1 MSARFSIHSDPN
13 YAIKKEQVK
22 IQKRDMRL
30 REQEASPGMTFLKA
44 GINTAAKTF
53 GQIAVEATRQH
64 FLGGK
69 ERDEVQK
76 VASVDVPIY
85 GQKMA
90 TQRTKL
96 TNRSNEERTRKLQD
110 ETTIRKGIGEIGK
123 TERVSMKNIKD
134 KNEAMFKRMHD
145 TIKQMAIDNPIRT
158 EKQNNE
164 SKEKLLAMSANL
176 IGEEAQETG
185 RALINSGMTLTVPTD
200 QGNKVGTKHR
210 TTSTSFQP
218 PGTPRPLTSAK
229 TLQLWQDKAARL
241 SAMAM
246 NKEAEASAAIKGMNI
261 PGLTSMSQVEAASK
275 EELSAISKNKNV
287 TKLLREYNGI
297 KHRLGGTLMA
307 FNKNDDGASLPVLDE
322 NTGLVAIGKG
332 HFAFNQLSPLAL
344 ERLEQETNKFKQKLG
359 PPEVQRNSY
368 VVKHTQGIGSDF
380 LKNNDSHDANL
391 TGIENVKNLVTS
403 IPYTVGQEK
412 TERYKATERL
422 KVTEEN
428 DINRAY
434 KHLLNATLP
443 GAKGS
448 KNDVLR
454 QTMADIARVSSPGI
468 DKEAFKAYDPSP
480 SAPALGFVRE
490 GDKSK
495 EFFDEARFNPVSF
508 PGTVDKVGLYELLS
522 DKGYITDDKKMA
534 LWIKNWKN
542 NVSGGIRYLNN
553 ISDVE

>member
-1 MSARFSIHSDPN
+1 MSNRFSTYNAGETSKNKQIDL
-13 YAIKKEQVK
+13 QR
-22 IQKRDMRL
+22 RDVRL

-76 VASVDVPIY
+76 VASVDLPIY
-85 GQKMA
+85 GQKMT

-96 TNRSNEERTRKLQD
+96 TNRSLEERNRKLQD
-110 ETTIRKGIGEIGK
+110 ESTIRKGLGEIGK

-134 KNEAMFKRMHD
+134 KNEAMFKRIHD

-200 QGNKVGTKHR
+200 QGTKVGTKHR

-229 TLQLWQDKAARL
+229 KLQLWQDKAARL

-246 NKEAEASAAIKGMNI
+246 NKEAEASAAIEGMNI
-261 PGLTSMSQVEAASK
+261 PGLTSMSQMQAASK
-275 EELSAISKNKNV
+275 EELSALNKDKNV
-287 TKLLREYNGI
+287 IKLLREHNGI
-297 KHRLGGTLMA
+297 KDRLDTVLDN
-307 FNKNDDGASLPVLDE
+307 FSKNEDEASSPVLDE

-332 HFAFNQLSPLAL
+332 HSAFNQLSPLAQ
-344 ERLEQETNKFKQKLG
+344 ERLKRKTGKFKQKLG

-368 VVKHTQGIGSDF
+368 VVKHAQGIGSDF
-380 LKNNDSHDANL
+380 LKNNDSHDASI
-391 TGIENVKNLVTS
+391 TGYDNVGKLIKS

-412 TERYKATERL
+412 TDRHKAVKRL
-422 KVTEEN
+422 QVTDKK

-434 KHLLNATLP
+434 KYLLSATLP
-443 GAKGS
+443 GGKGS

-468 DKEAFKAYDPSP
+468 DKEAFKSYDPSP

-508 PGTVDKVGLYELLS
+508 PGTVDKLGLYDLLS
-522 DKGYITDDKKMA
+522 QKGYITNNEKMA
-534 LWIKNWKN
+534 SWIAKYKNDVN
-542 NVSGGIRYLNN
+542 GGIRFLNE
-553 ISDVE
+553 ISDVK

>member
-1 MSARFSIHSDPN
+1 MSNRFSTYNAGETSKNKQIDL
-13 YAIKKEQVK
+13 QR
-22 IQKRDMRL
+22 RDVRL

-76 VASVDVPIY
+76 VASVDLPIY
-85 GQKMA
+85 GQKMT

-96 TNRSNEERTRKLQD
+96 TNRSLEERNRKLQD
-110 ETTIRKGIGEIGK
+110 ESTIRKGLGEIGK

-134 KNEAMFKRMHD
+134 KNEAMFKRIHD

-200 QGNKVGTKHR
+200 QGTKVGTKHR

-229 TLQLWQDKAARL
+229 KLQLWQDKAARL

-246 NKEAEASAAIKGMNI
+246 NKEAEASAAIEGMNI
-261 PGLTSMSQVEAASK
+261 PGLTSMSQLQAASK
-275 EELSAISKNKNV
+275 EELSALNKDKSV
-287 TKLLREYNGI
+287 MKLLREHNGI
-297 KHRLGGTLMA
+297 KGRLDTVLEN
-307 FNKNDDGASLPVLDE
+307 FSKNEDEASSPVLDE

-332 HFAFNQLSPLAL
+332 HSAFNQLSPLAQ
-344 ERLEQETNKFKQKLG
+344 ERLKRKTGKFKQKLG

-368 VVKHTQGIGSDF
+368 VVKHAQGIGSDF
-380 LKNNDSHDANL
+380 LKNNDSHDASI
-391 TGIENVKNLVTS
+391 TGYDNVGKLIKS

-412 TERYKATERL
+412 TDRHKAVKRL
-422 KVTEEN
+422 QVTDKK

-434 KHLLNATLP
+434 KYLLSATLP
-443 GAKGS
+443 GGKGS

-468 DKEAFKAYDPSP
+468 DKEAFKSYDPSP

-508 PGTVDKVGLYELLS
+508 PGTVDKLGLYDLLS
-522 DKGYITDDKKMA
+522 QKGYITNNEKMA
-534 LWIKNWKN
+534 SWIAKYKNDVN
-542 NVSGGIRYLNN
+542 GGIRFLNE
-553 ISDVE
+553 ISDVK

>member
-1 MSARFSIHSDPN
+1 MSNRFSTYNAGETSKNKQIDL
-13 YAIKKEQVK
+13 QR
-22 IQKRDMRL
+22 RDVRL

-76 VASVDVPIY
+76 VASVDLPIY
-85 GQKMA
+85 GQKMT

-96 TNRSNEERTRKLQD
+96 TNRSLEERNRKLQD
-110 ETTIRKGIGEIGK
+110 ESTIRKGLGEIGK

-134 KNEAMFKRMHD
+134 KNEAMFKRIHD

-200 QGNKVGTKHR
+200 QGTKVGTKHR

-229 TLQLWQDKAARL
+229 KLQLWQDKAARL

-246 NKEAEASAAIKGMNI
+246 NKEAEASAAIEGMNI
-261 PGLTSMSQVEAASK
+261 PGLTSMSQMQAASK
-275 EELSAISKNKNV
+275 EELSALNKDKNV
-287 TKLLREYNGI
+287 IKLLREHNGI
-297 KHRLGGTLMA
+297 KDRLDTVLDN
-307 FNKNDDGASLPVLDE
+307 FSKNEDEASSPVLDE

-332 HFAFNQLSPLAL
+332 HSAFNQLSPLAQ
-344 ERLEQETNKFKQKLG
+344 ERLKRKTGKFKQKLG
-359 PPEVQRNSY
+359 PPEVQRNSF
-368 VVKHTQGIGSDF
+368 VVKHAQGIGSDF
-380 LKNNDSHDANL
+380 LKNNDSHDASI
-391 TGIENVKNLVTS
+391 TGYDNVGKLIKS

-412 TERYKATERL
+412 TDRHKAVKRL
-422 KVTEEN
+422 QVTDKK

-434 KHLLNATLP
+434 KYLLSATLP
-443 GAKGS
+443 GGKGS

-468 DKEAFKAYDPSP
+468 DKEAFKSYDPSP

-508 PGTVDKVGLYELLS
+508 PGTVDKLGLYDLLS
-522 DKGYITDDKKMA
+522 QKGYITNNEKMA
-534 LWIKNWKN
+534 SWIAKYKNDVN
-542 NVSGGIRYLNN
+542 GGIRFLNE
-553 ISDVE
+553 ISDVK